1 MGLEPITTGIT
12 ILDSTFEL
20 QLPLISAGLP
30 PTPTSLLSL
39 RVQDLV
45 RGTSRTETYIVGP
58 LPFLNP
64 TDPPSASIL
73 LITSSKSIG
82 AKSVCS
88 THTQW

>member
-1 MGLEPITTGIT
+1 MGFEPTTTGIT
-12 ILDSTFEL
+12 ILDSTIEL

-64 TDPPSASIL
+64 ILPPSASIRRM
-73 LITSSKSIG
+73 TSSNRIG

-88 THTQW
+88 TQTQW